1 MSDSSDD
8 KQLPATAKRLKTAR
22 EEGQIA
28 RSRDLGHFALVAV
41 SLGVLAAS
49 ARPAIE
55 HLRDLT
61 AAALRFDVVTLK
73 SPERMLERL
82 HDMGLSVLPM
92 VIVFGLVGAV
102 AVLAAA
108 VASGGWVFTTK
119 VLEPKFEKRALGV
132 EYELT
137 QHTLA
142 ELEDHLE
149 DKGYHLDNTLMSKL
163 TRALIHYVEETQ
175 LHNMVVPEKRL
186 KPSPEEAY
194 VKAWETRPHGDH
206 DDTPPEWREY
216 K

>member
-1 MSDSSDD
+1 MTHADLRKKREILFSKFPPGQVPEAADD
-8 KQLPATAKRLKTAR
+8 LK
-22 EEGQIA
+22 
-28 RSRDLGHFALVAV
+28 
-41 SLGVLAAS
+41 
-49 ARPAIE
+49 
-55 HLRDLT
+55 HLDEI
-61 AAALRFDVVTLK
+61 DV
-73 SPERMLERL
+73 
-82 HDMGLSVLPM
+82 
-92 VIVFGLVGAV
+92 
-102 AVLAAA
+102 
-108 VASGGWVFTTK
+108 
-119 VLEPKFEKRALGV
+119 EPKFEKRALGV